1 MLLEIDSRSEE
12 PIYRQISDQIILG
25 IARGDLQVNEQL
37 PSVRQLADELGV
49 NMMTIAKAYTFL
61 KEAGYLITDRR
72 KGTTV
77 RLPEN
82 YREETQQDYQNQLA
96 VLLAQAV
103 LHHRSEKQILADV
116 HHYLKEF
123 TEGRD

>member
-116 HHYLKEF
+116 QYYLKEF